1 MDVSIEE
8 TIGAMKELQEA
19 GLIKHIGVSE
29 FTVEDLERAEK
40 VAHIDAVQIELSAWT
55 PQVLSNGILDWCKKN
70 GTALVAYSVRRNKPL
85 TFLCRMGF

>member
-8 TIGAMKELQEA
+8 TIGAMQELKDA
-19 GLIKHIGVSE
+19 GKIKNIGVSE

-40 VAHIDAVQIELSAWT
+40 VAHVDAVQIELSAWT

-70 GTALVAYSVRRNKPL
+70 GTALVAYSVSGSNPL
-85 TFLCRMGF
+85 TFLW